1 MLTVSAVKGSEN
13 TAWSSDYFVSTIK
26 GALAACGHNPDL
38 VQVSLNQS
46 LDGVTLTKIE

>member
-1 MLTVSAVKGSEN
+1 MLTVGAVKGSEN

-38 VQVSLNQS
+38 VQVSLKQS
-46 LDGVTLTKIE
+46 LETGLG